1 MCFFK
6 NKFEKLTRQDVVEA
20 IINLE
25 NESAVID
32 KKLVESQSSIDE
44 MMEKGKKE
52 KSRDMKLYY
61 AKRIN
66 ALKEERQANIKRVT
80 YLMYNITLL
89 NKLKNTIDDNDFF
102 AKTSKINFNNLLADQ
117 KGLANFLNSAL
128 GNKVNAENVL
138 TQAIDIFDETN
149 SLIEEN
155 QAIYGKNEKEDEL
168 LSIFELETEMK
179 ETTVGTVDET
189 MKNEK

>member
-66 ALKEERQANIKRVT
+66 ALKEEIQANIKRVT

-138 TQAIDIFDETN
+138 TQASDIFDETN

>member
-1 MCFFK
+1 
-6 NKFEKLTRQDVVEA
+6 
-20 IINLE
+20 
-25 NESAVID
+25 
-32 KKLVESQSSIDE
+32 
-44 MMEKGKKE
+44 MEKGKKE

-138 TQAIDIFDETN
+138 TQASDIFDETN

>member
-138 TQAIDIFDETN
+138 TQASDIFDETN

>member
-89 NKLKNTIDDNDFF
+89 NNLKNTIDDNDFF

-138 TQAIDIFDETN
+138 TQASDIFDETN

>member
-6 NKFEKLTRQDVVEA
+6 NKFEKLTRQDVVDA

-25 NESAVID
+25 NESATID
-32 KKLVESQSSIDE
+32 KKLVESQSLIDE

-61 AKRIN
+61 AKKIN
-66 ALKEERQANIKRVT
+66 ALKEERQANIKRAT
-80 YLMYNITLL
+80 YLTYNITLL
-89 NKLKNTIDDNDFF
+89 NKLKNTIDDNEFF

-117 KGLANFLNSAL
+117 KGLTNFLNNAL

-138 TQAIDIFDETN
+138 TQASEIFDESN

-168 LSIFELETEMK
+168 LSIFELETEM
-179 ETTVGTVDET
+179 EERNASTVDET
-189 MKNEK
+189 MNNAK

>member
-66 ALKEERQANIKRVT
+66 ALKEERQANIKRAT

-138 TQAIDIFDETN
+138 TQASDIFDETN

-168 LSIFELETEMK
+168 LSIFELETEM
-179 ETTVGTVDET
+179 EDTTVGTVDET

>member
-6 NKFEKLTRQDVVEA
+6 NKFEKLTRQDVVDA

-25 NESAVID
+25 NESATID
-32 KKLVESQSSIDE
+32 KKLVESQSLIDE

-61 AKRIN
+61 AKKIN
-66 ALKEERQANIKRVT
+66 ALKEERQANIKRAT
-80 YLMYNITLL
+80 YLTYNITLL
-89 NKLKNTIDDNDFF
+89 NKLKNTIDDNEFF

-117 KGLANFLNSAL
+117 KGLTNFLNNAL

-138 TQAIDIFDETN
+138 TQASEIFDESN

-168 LSIFELETEMK
+168 LSIFELETEM
-179 ETTVGTVDET
+179 EERNASTVDET
-189 MKNEK
+189 MKNAK